1 MVGVNDAFVLVV
13 GVVKAVVGN
22 GLRLVVIVIVPD
34 AELNTVRDEVI
45 VEDFVFIQ
53 VVTIGVI
60 LIVTEIVV
68 VNVLGFE
75 VAIGLCVL

>member
-45 VEDFVFIQ
+45 VGDFVFIQ

>member
-1 MVGVNDAFVLVV
+1 MVGENDAFVLVV

-45 VEDFVFIQ
+45 VGDFVFIQ

>member
-34 AELNTVRDEVI
+34 AELNTVRDEII
-45 VEDFVFIQ
+45 VGDFVFIQ

>member
-1 MVGVNDAFVLVV
+1 VVGVNDAFVLVV

-45 VEDFVFIQ
+45 VGDFVFIQ